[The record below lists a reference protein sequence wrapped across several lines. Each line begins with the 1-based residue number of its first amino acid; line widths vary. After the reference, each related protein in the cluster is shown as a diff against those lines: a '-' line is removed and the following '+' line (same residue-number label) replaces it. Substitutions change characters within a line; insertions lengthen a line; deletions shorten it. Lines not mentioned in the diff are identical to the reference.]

1 MAINPTK
8 SEKIWKA
15 NAYHRVDLIKPKSQ
29 SGLRRTTILL
39 AISYDRAAQNVSYI
53 FRDTYKD
60 KWQSK

>member
-15 NAYHRVDLIKPKSQ
+15 NAYHRVDLIKLKSQ
-29 SGLRRTTILL
+29 NGLSWTIILL
-39 AISYDRAAQNVSYI
+39 AISYDRAAQNVSTN
-53 FRDTYKD
+53 FKNTSKN